1 MNRRQFLAASLAAT
15 AGHWL
20 AASAARPVLAAA
32 GPDWTLGWQGTTED
46 TFERIPMRI
55 DGDIPA
61 GLAGNLYRNG
71 PARIER
77 AGVRCRHWFDG
88 DGLVQRIRIVESG
101 MSHEA
106 RFVQTEKYVDEQA
119 AGRFL
124 YGGAGTALQDGMPSR
139 NNDTRNV
146 ANTALLPWDDE
157 LLALWEGGSAY
168 RLDRNDLSTLG
179 RKDWRDDLLH
189 MPFSA
194 HPLVETDGTLWN
206 FGSAP
211 YAGQGGKL
219 FIYRIEP
226 RTGVKAVQPVS
237 LPLASYM
244 HSFAMT
250 ERHLVFYLS
259 PHRFNRGADT
269 FVDSFVW
276 EPGLGSRVLLVEKDD
291 LSVQRW
297 FDAPAGFVF
306 HFAHAFER
314 QGEVVARLALYPSAE
329 IMSRGMFDLMQAEET
344 DRYPDYPRARL
355 VSLRLDLRSG
365 KTRLDDAETLIEF
378 PGVDQRF
385 ANSAT
390 PVFGVGHAT
399 DSQASYSNAVVRID
413 ADSGRVGRYAFPEHH
428 VVEEPLFV
436 AVPGSTDAGWLVGT
450 FLDYGSQETG
460 VYVLDAGNLEAGPA
474 AIATMERHMPLGFHG
489 CFLAALHE

>member
-1 MNRRQFLAASLAAT
+1 MNRRQFITTSLAAT

-20 AASAARPVLAAA
+20 AATAARPALANAI
-32 GPDWTLGWQGTTED
+32 PDWTLGWQGTRED
-46 TFERIPMRI
+46 TFTRIPMRI
-55 DGDIPA
+55 DGDVPA
-61 GLAGNLYRNG
+61 GLAGSLYRNG
-71 PARIER
+71 PARVER
-77 AGVRCRHWFDG
+77 GDVRCRHWFDG
-88 DGLVQRIRIVESG
+88 DGLVQRIRIG
-101 MSHEA
+101 DCGITHEA
-106 RFVQTEKYVDEQA
+106 QFVQTEKYADEQA

-124 YGGAGTALQDGMPSR
+124 YGGAGTALPDGLPSR

-168 RLDRNDLSTLG
+168 RLDRTDLSTLG

-194 HPLVETDGTLWN
+194 HPLVEADGTLWN

-211 YAGQGGKL
+211 YAGEDGTL

-226 RTGVKAVQPVS
+226 QRGVKAVQPVS

-259 PHRFNRGADT
+259 PHRFNHGAAT
-269 FVDSFVW
+269 FVDSFQW
-276 EPGLGSRVLLVEKDD
+276 EPELGSRVLLVDKDD

-297 FDAPAGFVF
+297 YDAPAGFVF

-314 QGEVVARLALYPSAE
+314 QGEIVARLALYPTAE
-329 IMSRGMFDLMQAEET
+329 IMSKGMYELMQADGT

-355 VSLRLDLRSG
+355 VSLHLDLRSG

-378 PGVDQRF
+378 PGVDTRF
-385 ANSAT
+385 ATSST

-399 DSQASYSNAVVRID
+399 DSQASYSSAVVRID
-413 ADSGRVGRYAFPEHH
+413 PDRGRVDRYTFPEHH

-436 AVPGSTDAGWLVGT
+436 PEPGTADTGWLVGT
-450 FLDYGSQETG
+450 FLDYGRERTG
-460 VYVLDAGNLEAGPA
+460 VYVLEAANLSAGPIA
-474 AIATMERHMPLGFHG
+474 LATMERHMPLGFHG
-489 CFLAALHE
+489 CFIPKV